1 VRISKN
7 IDLRCNIN
15 NGANRIYYAVDLYCT
30 IFSLVVSLVFWRLDK
45 DMPPFLAYVTLDGYE
60 ILNKNE
66 TMFSII
72 TMFAII
78 IDIANRTYEV
88 GWFSFTPFW
97 EGSNI
102 LLVSSVVSIAMT
114 IIMCIMWL
122 IKFNSYMK
130 NTKD

>member
-1 VRISKN
+1 
-7 IDLRCNIN
+7 
-15 NGANRIYYAVDLYCT
+15 
-30 IFSLVVSLVFWRLDK
+30 
-45 DMPPFLAYVTLDGYE
+45 MPPFLAYVTLDGYE